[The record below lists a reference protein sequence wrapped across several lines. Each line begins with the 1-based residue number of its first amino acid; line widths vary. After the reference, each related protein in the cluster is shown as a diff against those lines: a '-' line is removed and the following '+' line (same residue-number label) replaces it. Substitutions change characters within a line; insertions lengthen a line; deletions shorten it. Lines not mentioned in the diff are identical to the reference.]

1 MFSKFVRGNCNS
13 DQNPG
18 KVPYKRAPY
27 DKVAGFQALISLTVC
42 SCHVTYAFPSEST
55 LYSYLNVKE
64 LIARS
69 RREIWRL
76 SDCNWTQTHNHLVQ
90 KQTHNHLAKLNKWLS
105 CIVSSFSFLVYYILY
120 FSLARQW
127 FQSKIMV

>member
-1 MFSKFVRGNCNS
+1 MFSKFVRDNCNS

-55 LYSYLNVKE
+55 LYSSLNFKE
-64 LIARS
+64 L
-69 RREIWRL
+69 
-76 SDCNWTQTHNHLVQ
+76 
-90 KQTHNHLAKLNKWLS
+90 
-105 CIVSSFSFLVYYILY
+105 
-120 FSLARQW
+120 LARNR
-127 FQSKIMV
+127 SKI